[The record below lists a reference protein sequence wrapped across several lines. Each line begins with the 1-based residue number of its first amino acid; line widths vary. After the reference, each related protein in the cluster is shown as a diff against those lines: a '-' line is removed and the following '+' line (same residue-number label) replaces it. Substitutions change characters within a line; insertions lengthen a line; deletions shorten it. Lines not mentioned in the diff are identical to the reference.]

1 MTSEALAVDRITW
14 HGGSQMKIYRVR
26 CACGEMFRVSAFL
39 GGRGPSPDRQRQVAC
54 ECGESDRLHRI
65 PRVAVAS

>member
-14 HGGSQMKIYRVR
+14 HSGSQMKTYRVR
-26 CACGEMFRVSAFL
+26 CACGERFSVSAFL
-39 GGRGPSPDRQRQVAC
+39 GGRGPYLDRQRPVTC

-65 PRVAVAS
+65 PRGAVAS